1 MSPTTTHPTIG
12 DMEAGMSATSTAT
25 KLVLA
30 AKPGPVVA
38 FPEGAKLSGYGQ
50 NDENPVVVVYNGTD
64 GTWQGADAEN
74 GVVIMNNVKGELAER
89 LLDMAESGS
98 PLSAIIATAEEAGQV
113 DNYTTDYAF
122 VDEHLS
128 PVDPERMIGDYT
140 GRVVRLAR
148 DTATVAR
155 RGDVFY
161 VAPPG
166 SDGSRVIQPE
176 ILVRDYI
183 KVDGS
188 SINLEDVPEV

>member
-1 MSPTTTHPTIG
+1 MSPTATHPTLQE
-12 DMEAGMSATSTAT
+12 MAAGLSVTSTAS
-25 KLVLA
+25 KLIFVVPA
-30 AKPGPVVA
+30 GPVVT

-64 GTWQGADAEN
+64 GTWQGADAD
-74 GVVIMNNVKGELAER
+74 GIIIMNSVDPLLAGR
-89 LLDMAESGS
+89 LLEMYKAGHS
-98 PLSAIIATAEEAGQV
+98 LAKIIATAEAA
-113 DNYTTDYAF
+113 DHADTYTTNKEF

-176 ILVRDYI
+176 ILVRDYVE
-183 KVDGS
+183 VDGS
-188 SINLEDVPEV
+188 PINLKDVPEV